1 LNVLDCVLKSVS
13 DADRERINTLEASE
27 NSLKIE
33 NSRLKEIADVAMNQ
47 ASAMEQ
53 QKVSQ
58 EKELLSLRQQLNP
71 IYIYNNIFAK
81 Q

>member
-1 LNVLDCVLKSVS
+1 MS
-13 DADRERINTLEASE
+13 DADREHIGTLEASE
-27 NSLKIE
+27 NGLKIE

-58 EKELLSLRQQLNP
+58 EKELISLRQQLVD
-71 IYIYNNIFAK
+71 IQAQSDEKKVIGQCMTYL

>member
-27 NSLKIE
+27 NSLKVE

-58 EKELLSLRQQLNP
+58 EKELL
-71 IYIYNNIFAK
+71 
-81 Q
+81 